1 MYKVVSELVYFP
13 HNVFVPRTTT
23 LRSSSKLLYYQPF
36 AHTNTLLHSFVP
48 KTFYA
53 WNNLPGYI
61 THGKTLSLKKMCGP
75 KGLSLNQPW
84 LPQLQFKTTILY
96 NRSIWEA
103 FRGYAKC
110 RVNCFSSGNIQ
121 VNIIILA

>member
-1 MYKVVSELVYFP
+1 MYKVVSELVYFL

-23 LRSSSKLLYYQPF
+23 LRSSSKLLYSQPF

-84 LPQLQFKTTILY
+84 LYLSCNSRQLYYTIEVYGKLLEVMPNVVLIASQVVTFK
-96 NRSIWEA
+96 
-103 FRGYAKC
+103 
-110 RVNCFSSGNIQ
+110 
-121 VNIIILA
+121 